1 MARTST
7 INEVAK
13 IFCQAVKEVLESST
27 GSKIKYA
34 PTIQKVPSISL
45 KPDLGCF
52 VQFTGDYCGLFI
64 MNFSGEAA
72 LELYQRAMKFL
83 GLPEEELAKDYTA
96 DDVVNFI
103 GEMVNQIIGNA
114 RRKVESRFGLI
125 ATNNQPKAITITAAI
140 TLSVATMIDRPLC
153 RRLAFRTEGGHSFYV
168 EMNMEQTEFIPI
180 EEPEAPVDIDALFE
194 EHQKA
199 LEDDEEEEDFGGVS
213 QDDIDALLKSMG

>member
-1 MARTST
+1 MPKTST

-13 IFCQAVKEVLESST
+13 IFCQSVKEVLESST
-27 GSKIKYA
+27 RSKIRYA

-52 VQFTGDYCGLFI
+52 VQFTGDYTGLFI
-64 MNFSGEAA
+64 MNFSGQAA
-72 LELYQRAMKFL
+72 LELYQQAMKFL

-114 RRKVESRFGLI
+114 RRKVEAKFGLL
-125 ATNNQPKAITITAAI
+125 ARNNQPKAITITSAI
-140 TLSVATMIDRPLC
+140 TLSVATMIERPLC
-153 RRLAFRTEGGHSFYV
+153 RRLAFRTQEGHSFYV

-180 EEPEAPVDIDALFE
+180 EDPEEAVDIDTLFE
-194 EHQKA
+194 EQQK
-199 LEDDEEEEDFGGVS
+199 LVDQDQEEGTQDE
-213 QDDIDALLKSMG
+213 IDALLESIG